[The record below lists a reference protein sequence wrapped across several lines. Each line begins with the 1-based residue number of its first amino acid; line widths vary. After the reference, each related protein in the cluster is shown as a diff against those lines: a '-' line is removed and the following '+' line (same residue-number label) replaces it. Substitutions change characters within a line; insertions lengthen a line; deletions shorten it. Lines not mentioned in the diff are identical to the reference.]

1 MAGFESALQSA
12 SLAILKRELEEDEK
26 IEFLELAG
34 AIGMNNVQD
43 YLYMLMVFKRN
54 EDRVTDTVS
63 AFQTEIRERFEEI
76 SALEKKID
84 QTLENSINRI
94 LVDGA
99 QKIGKNLG
107 EKIGEEAQY
116 TLSAHKEFH
125 FLRGQLLV
133 VGLISFLLVVA
144 YSMGAVY
151 GVGNG
156 HKSFIDAFLQLPAGH
171 VTLVCGSAYT
181 ALWGLDYWWH
191 IKNNTLYKVKLVM
204 QILVLAALAFRMF

>member
-54 EDRVTDTVS
+54 EDRVTDIVS

-84 QTLENSINRI
+84 QTLENSIN
-94 LVDGA
+94 
-99 QKIGKNLG
+99 
-107 EKIGEEAQY
+107 Y
-116 TLSAHKEFH
+116 TVPHK
-125 FLRGQLLV
+125 
-133 VGLISFLLVVA
+133 
-144 YSMGAVY
+144 
-151 GVGNG
+151 
-156 HKSFIDAFLQLPAGH
+156 
-171 VTLVCGSAYT
+171 
-181 ALWGLDYWWH
+181 LDR
-191 IKNNTLYKVKLVM
+191 KK
-204 QILVLAALAFRMF
+204 RS